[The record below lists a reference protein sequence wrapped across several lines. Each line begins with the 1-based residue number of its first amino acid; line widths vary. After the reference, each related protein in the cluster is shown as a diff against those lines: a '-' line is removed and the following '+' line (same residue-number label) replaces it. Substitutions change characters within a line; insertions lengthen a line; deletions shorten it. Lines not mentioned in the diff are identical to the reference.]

1 MIIDQETFERLLPA
15 AYEWAKT
22 QEDFVLARGVPVTSR
37 QADDARRAGV
47 QDCSRVRILV
57 VDRIPLPGNLELA
70 EAARLTQIISDDSHG
85 VALGYAVIIRADCW
99 GDRELLV
106 HNFVHVAQCE
116 RNGGLEAWVRKYL
129 GDRRGC
135 AQFTMGELEDE
146 ARNLAREICSSNKG
160 K

>member
-15 AYEWAKT
+15 AYDWAKT
-22 QEDFVLARGVPVTSR
+22 QEDFVLARGVVLTTR
-37 QADDARRAGV
+37 QANDARRAGIK
-47 QDCSRVRILV
+47 DCSRVRVLV
-57 VDRIPLPGNLELA
+57 VDRIPLPENPELA
-70 EAARLTQIISDDSHG
+70 EAARFTQIISDDSHG
-85 VALGYAVIIRADCW
+85 VALGHAVIIRADRW

-116 RNGGLEAWVRKYL
+116 RSGGLQAWVRKYL

-135 AQFTMGELEDE
+135 AQVTMGELEDE
-146 ARNLAREICSSNKG
+146 AQKVAREICSGDKT

>member
-15 AYEWAKT
+15 AYDWAKT
-22 QEDFVLARGVPVTSR
+22 QEDFVLARGVPLTTR

-47 QDCSRVRILV
+47 EDCSRVRVLV
-57 VDRIPLPGNLELA
+57 VDRIPLPENPELA
-70 EAARLTQIISDDSHG
+70 EAARLTQIIPDDSRG

-99 GDRELLV
+99 SDRELLV

-116 RNGGLEAWVRKYL
+116 RSGGLQAWVKKYL

-135 AQFTMGELEDE
+135 AQFTMGALEDE
-146 ARNLAREICSSNKG
+146 ARNVAQEICASDKG